1 MNQSCIPDRLPPQSL
16 DAEQAVLGAAMISQ
30 AATDTLL
37 ADTQPGHFY
46 IQAHERIWEAIEYL
60 REKDLPVDVLTV
72 PEELRRRGQLDQIG
86 GIAYTNTL
94 AESVPT
100 AAHQKA
106 YCHAVAEK
114 WQLRDLLDV
123 GQWIERAAYDQE
135 LTPGEIIEQAIAR
148 FAAQELNATED
159 DELTGEELFAERQQ
173 SIDDGAPPDYLPVK
187 IEAIDRVVRVFT
199 GDLVLVAGRPS
210 MGKTAFMLKLTFQWL
225 VQGIGVSVFTLEMKT
240 QQIGDRMI
248 SLMSGIPLR
257 NIQDKRL
264 TEEEKY
270 LHEQATAFLG
280 ALPVIFIHRSVMTV
294 AAIRAK
300 LIRHKKENGTRVV
313 IIDQLSYLQ
322 AARRHNSKND
332 ELGEIVRAV
341 RAVGQD
347 LGLRVFLLCQLSRKV
362 EERQDKRP
370 MLSDLRDSGN
380 LEQDADG
387 VLLLFRKNY
396 YDYLGKKE
404 PSFGEMEVSAAKGRG
419 MGTGFL
425 KLTYDRDT
433 QQIEPIDDTGYA
445 HEDPVAAN
453 GHCDPP
459 PLAPGARELP
469 LDMAADYAGCARHY
483 AEDI

>member
-1 MNQSCIPDRLPPQSL
+1 MNLRNLPDRLPPQSL

-30 AATDTLL
+30 VATDTLL

-46 IQAHERIWEAIEYL
+46 LQAHERIRKVIEYL
-60 REKDLPVDVLTV
+60 REIDIPVDVLTV
-72 PEELRRRGQLDQIG
+72 PEELRRRGELDQIG
-86 GIAYTNTL
+86 GVAYVNTL

-106 YCHAVAEK
+106 YCRTVAEK
-114 WQLRDLLDV
+114 WQLRDLLDI
-123 GQWIERAAYDQE
+123 GQWIEQAAYDQE
-135 LTPGEIIEQAIAR
+135 WTAEEIIAQTLAR
-148 FAAQELNATED
+148 FEAQNHDNIAD
-159 DELTGEELFAERQQ
+159 DELTGEALFEERQK
-173 SIDDGAPPDYLPVK
+173 SIDDKAPPDYLPVK
-187 IEAIDRVVRVFT
+187 IAAIDEVVRVFT

-210 MGKTAFMLKLTFQWL
+210 MGKTAFMLKLAFQWL
-225 VQGIGVSVFTLEMKT
+225 VQGIGVSIFTLEMKP

-264 TEEEKY
+264 NEEEKY

-280 ALPVIFIHRSVMTV
+280 ALPVIFVHRSLMTV

-300 LIRHKKENGTRVV
+300 LVHHKKDNGTRVV

-322 AARRHNSKND
+322 AVRRHNNKND

-362 EERQDKRP
+362 EERHDKRP

-404 PSFGEMEVSAAKGRG
+404 PSFGEMEVFAAKGRG

-433 QQIEPIDDTGYA
+433 QQIEPIGDTGYA
-445 HEDPVAAN
+445 DEDPAASN
-453 GHCDPP
+453 GHHEPP
-459 PLAPGARELP
+459 PLDPGTAPP
-469 LDMAADYAGCARHY
+469 PPSFDLDYPEHY
-483 AEDI
+483 ATR